1 MKNSLSAAS
10 FLITASAVVLVTT
23 LGWTASSPIRVTIH
37 VPSKS
42 LSIMPYYFG
51 KDKGF
56 FAPEL
61 VEPQLVMM
69 SPPTAIAA
77 LVAGELD
84 FSSTTGAA
92 TSAIMRGLPL
102 RRYFYVQA
110 EPSHVLLAQPEIKSI
125 QDLSG
130 KTIGVTALT
139 DAVGMSTTMILKG
152 NNIDTSR
159 TTQLAMGVTDNAIKA
174 FTTRKIAATLLA
186 PPYAEELEAKGYNKL
201 AEARTYAPLSFIG
214 LVSSTETVK
223 KNPLKVQAMIAGLY
237 RTMLYIHNPV
247 NRNEVIQYIARY
259 HGIDLALA
267 EKSFA
272 MQMQSYSKRWHQA
285 EESGGAGNRDLPR
298 DVEDRQVFHTR
309 RFGGYE
315 SAQKGS
321 RGRGCSR
328 KVRLTPRQHR
338 LKDQLRNPGLTCV
351 SANCRC
357 NVSGGIR
364 RDLPMEHG
372 EDEFPVSCGRAL
384 VMDIPPAASNRAPS
398 LDAR

>member
-1 MKNSLSAAS
+1 MKNFLSAAI
-10 FLITASAVVLVTT
+10 FVMVALNTLLVTPA
-23 LGWTASSPIRVTIH
+23 GWAAASPTKVTIH

-56 FAPEL
+56 FASEL

-110 EPSHVLLAQPEIKSI
+110 EPAHVLLAQPEIKSI
-125 QDLSG
+125 QDLTG

-186 PPYAEELEAKGYNKL
+186 PPYAEELEARGYNKL
-201 AEARTYAPLSFIG
+201 AEAKTYAPLSFIG
-214 LVSSTETVK
+214 LVSSTENVK
-223 KNPLKVQAMIAGLY
+223 KNPIKVQAMIAGLY
-237 RTMLYIHNPV
+237 RTMIYIHNPV

-259 HGIDLALA
+259 HGIDMGLA
-267 EKSFA
+267 EKAFA
-272 MQMQSYSKRWHQA
+272 TQMQSYSKDGTKPRKAVEREIEIYRDMLRITKPFTTGDLEDMSLLKKVQEGALTQA
-285 EESGGAGNRDLPR
+285 R
-298 DVEDRQVFHTR
+298 
-309 RFGGYE
+309 
-315 SAQKGS
+315 
-321 RGRGCSR
+321 
-328 KVRLTPRQHR
+328 
-338 LKDQLRNPGLTCV
+338 
-351 SANCRC
+351 
-357 NVSGGIR
+357 
-364 RDLPMEHG
+364 
-372 EDEFPVSCGRAL
+372 
-384 VMDIPPAASNRAPS
+384 
-398 LDAR
+398 